1 MLSMQWGFYDNQII
15 GALHI
20 VYKEGLICVGF
31 ELCKQFLPTD
41 MICENGLVGKNDAF
55 EGVLY
60 KKDKFDS

>member
-31 ELCKQFLPTD
+31 ELCKQFLPTKLFSQ
-41 MICENGLVGKNDAF
+41 IISVGKNDAF

>member
-1 MLSMQWGFYDNQII
+1 M
-15 GALHI
+15 HI

-41 MICENGLVGKNDAF
+41 MICENSLVGKNDAF